1 MIFRMIITEVNNGVY
16 KSCIKLVNQ
25 EVNNQNPI
33 DTIDMGITLTKI
45 DIYVEEISTVRDV
58 PTNQNELYKILE
70 NGDEGNPMQNGA
82 IWRARVMKLTKDLF
96 NEIIQSSKI
105 PETYMKHRKVLK
117 NIIKENKWTESMEFI
132 SVGWVET
139 NNQNSWVHSKMTK
152 RAGCNFEAKLEI
164 FQTKTTIAKK
174 CKKETKMSKLL
185 KLYLYKRKL

>member
-1 MIFRMIITEVNNGVY
+1 MIITEENNGIY

-33 DTIDMGITLTKI
+33 DTIDMAITLTKI
-45 DIYVEEISTVRDV
+45 DIYIEEINTIRDV
-58 PTNQNELYKILE
+58 PTNQNELYKLLE
-70 NGDEGNPMQNGA
+70 NGNEGNPMQNGA

-105 PETYMKHRKVLK
+105 PETYGKHKKVLK

-139 NNQNSWVHSKMTK
+139 NSQNSWVHSKMTK

-164 FQTKTTIAKK
+164 FQTKTKIAKK
-174 CKKETKMSKLL
+174 CVKETKMSKLL
-185 KLYLYKRKL
+185 KLYLYKKEK